1 MGPQPNLKFDALVLG
16 GGIAGLEAALNL
28 AEQDFSVAVVEK
40 DASIGG
46 KMIRLSKVFP
56 TLDCSSC
63 ITTPKMAAAAHHP
76 RITLLT
82 YCELQ
87 ALARRGDELVA
98 SITQKP
104 RYVDLEKCIGCRQCE
119 YQCPVLAAD
128 GEQGG
133 FAGRKAIYIPFSNAI
148 PPKALIDP
156 ENCILCGRCAK
167 ACPTG
172 AVNYFQEPEDFTL
185 TAATA
190 VIATG
195 FEMIPL
201 EDKVQYGQGRIP
213 DVITALQMERLLAPH
228 GPYNRVLRPYD
239 GKEPDS
245 VAFIQCAGSRD
256 QSMGVPYCSRVCCM
270 YAIKQAMLLS
280 GSLPLADLTVY
291 YMDIRAFGKGYEQFF
306 QNAQAMGVN
315 FVKGKVAYVEPGADG
330 AVRLRYESQEAEGGV
345 QVAEHDLV
353 VLSLGLLPGW
363 LPDGRCAL
371 ATGADNFIK
380 TVKPKLAPTLTGL
393 DGVFV
398 AGAAAG
404 PKDIV
409 DSIVE
414 AGAAAME
421 ACRYLSSTRNNV
433 GQAPSPVQDSRRA
446 AVLHAI
452 AGESLMAK
460 TKNPNPAPEAKVG
473 VYVCHCGGNISDA
486 VDVAQGLRASPQ
498 GARGGGGPG
507 PYVHVLRSRPGTDYR
522 GPAER
527 GGGPGGGGLLLAQS
541 A

>member
-1 MGPQPNLKFDALVLG
+1 MGKGSQQHLKFDALVLG

-63 ITTPKMAAAAHHP
+63 ITTPKMAAVAHHP
-76 RITLLT
+76 KITILT

-87 ALARRGDELVA
+87 ALERRGNDLVA
-98 SITQKP
+98 AITQKP

-119 YQCPVLAAD
+119 YQCPVLVPDA
-128 GEQGG
+128 EQGG
-133 FAGRKAIYIPFSNAI
+133 FAARKAIYIPFSNAI
-148 PPKALIDP
+148 PQKALIDT
-156 ENCILCGRCAK
+156 ENCLLCGRCAK
-167 ACPTG
+167 VCPTE
-172 AVNYFQEPEDFTL
+172 AVDYFQEPEDFTL

-228 GPYNRVLRPYD
+228 GPYNRVLRPFD

-291 YMDIRAFGKGYEQFF
+291 YLDIRAFGKGYEQFF

-315 FVKGKVAYVEPGADG
+315 FIKGKVAYIEPGADG
-330 AVRLRYESQEAEGGV
+330 AVRLRYESQEAAGGV

-363 LPDGRCAL
+363 NPQGRCAL
-371 ATGADNFIK
+371 AEGTDNFIK
-380 TVKPKLAPTLTGL
+380 TVKPKLSPTLTDL
-393 DGVFV
+393 AGVFV
-398 AGAAAG
+398 AGAASG

-421 ACRYLSSTRNNV
+421 ACRYL
-433 GQAPSPVQDSRRA
+433 A
-446 AVLHAI
+446 ARTAK
-452 AGESLMAK
+452 MA
-460 TKNPNPAPEAKVG
+460 
-473 VYVCHCGGNISDA
+473 S
-486 VDVAQGLRASPQ
+486 
-498 GARGGGGPG
+498 
-507 PYVHVLRSRPGTDYR
+507 
-522 GPAER
+522 
-527 GGGPGGGGLLLAQS
+527 
-541 A
+541 

>member
-1 MGPQPNLKFDALVLG
+1 MVSQLNLQFDALVLG

-28 AEQDFSVAVVEK
+28 AEQGFSVAVVEK

-63 ITTPKMAAAAHHP
+63 ITTPKMAAAAHHAN
-76 RITLLT
+76 ITLLT

-87 ALARRGDELVA
+87 SLRRQGEDLAAVIL
-98 SITQKP
+98 QKP
-104 RYVDLEKCIGCRQCE
+104 RLVDEVKCIGCRQCE
-119 YQCPVLAAD
+119 YQCPVLVPD
-128 GEQGG
+128 EEQGG
-133 FAGRKAIYIPFSNAI
+133 FTARKAIRIPFSNAI
-148 PPKALIDP
+148 PQKALIDP

-167 ACPTG
+167 ICPTQ
-172 AVNYFQEPEDFTL
+172 AVNYWEQPETFTL

-195 FEMIPL
+195 FELIPL
-201 EDKVQYGQGRIP
+201 ADKTQYGQGQIP
-213 DVITALQMERLLAPH
+213 NVITALQMERLLAPH

-239 GKEPDS
+239 GMEPDN

-270 YAIKQAMLLS
+270 HAIKQAMLLS

-291 YMDIRAFGKGYEQFF
+291 YMDIRAFGKGYEQFY

-315 FVKGKVAYVEPGADG
+315 FVKGKVAYLDPGENG
-330 AVRLRYESQEAEGGV
+330 AVLVRYESQEADGGV

-353 VLSLGLLPGW
+353 VLSLGMLPGW
-363 LPDGRCAL
+363 HPQGRCAL
-371 ATGADNFIK
+371 STGSDNFIN
-380 TVKPKLAPTLTGL
+380 TVKPKLAPTLTDL
-393 DGVFV
+393 PGVFV

-421 ACRYLSSTRNNV
+421 ASRYL
-433 GQAPSPVQDSRRA
+433 A
-446 AVLHAI
+446 
-452 AGESLMAK
+452 AGE
-460 TKNPNPAPEAKVG
+460 VG
-473 VYVCHCGGNISDA
+473 SGH
-486 VDVAQGLRASPQ
+486 
-498 GARGGGGPG
+498 
-507 PYVHVLRSRPGTDYR
+507 
-522 GPAER
+522 
-527 GGGPGGGGLLLAQS
+527 
-541 A
+541 